1 MSSSFTMSAATP
13 YTEHRDEHGHDD
25 KDDRPHEDRL
35 RRHLRQRDRH
45 DLGGEDEV
53 CTDRAADH
61 RLLVR
66 GAAELGDL
74 LRGCRL
80 VVTAPEHFVDLLGA
94 LERQVRAADHQQR
107 RHEPWQELAQ
117 QQRDR
122 EDEDE
127 LVPQGALGNL
137 EDDR

>member
-1 MSSSFTMSAATP
+1 
-13 YTEHRDEHGHDD
+13 
-25 KDDRPHEDRL
+25 
-35 RRHLRQRDRH
+35 
-45 DLGGEDEV
+45 
-53 CTDRAADH
+53 
-61 RLLVR
+61 
-66 GAAELGDL
+66 
-74 LRGCRL
+74 

-137 EDDR
+137 EDDRQLAVCQEALYVAGRDGGVVHHDADGLRARLAGGGTDVVDRCSRDLGDGGDVVEQGGQPTSHESVSSS